1 MKNPAKIFILAN
13 LAIVGALML
22 SACGAG
28 ASQATPTLSVGSIQT
43 AAVGVFA
50 AGLTQTALA
59 MPTNTPTSTPTSTPS
74 PTTALAT
81 IATAIPTSSCYGLT
95 GISDVT
101 IPDNTPMVVGQTFTK
116 TWLVRNSGTCPWD
129 VGFKFAFTSG
139 DAMGGA
145 TLVLDTAVSPGAQ
158 VNLSVAMKAPN
169 TTGAVRG
176 NWRMS
181 TLTGVF
187 FGDEEYVIIKL
198 GGTPAVTAT
207 LTATHAAPT
216 ATPTA
221 TLAPSETPTL
231 TATP

>member
-1 MKNPAKIFILAN
+1 M
-13 LAIVGALML
+13 
-22 SACGAG
+22 
-28 ASQATPTLSVGSIQT
+28 
-43 AAVGVFA
+43 
-50 AGLTQTALA
+50 
-59 MPTNTPTSTPTSTPS
+59 
-74 PTTALAT
+74 
-81 IATAIPTSSCYGLT
+81 
-95 GISDVT
+95 
-101 IPDNTPMVVGQTFTK
+101 
-116 TWLVRNSGTCPWD
+116 
-129 VGFKFAFTSG
+129 GFKFAFTSG

-169 TTGAVRG
+169 ATGAVRG

-216 ATPTA
+216 ATSHPLPRPPFGNAHPDGYAVMTVRG
-221 TLAPSETPTL
+221 
-231 TATP
+231 